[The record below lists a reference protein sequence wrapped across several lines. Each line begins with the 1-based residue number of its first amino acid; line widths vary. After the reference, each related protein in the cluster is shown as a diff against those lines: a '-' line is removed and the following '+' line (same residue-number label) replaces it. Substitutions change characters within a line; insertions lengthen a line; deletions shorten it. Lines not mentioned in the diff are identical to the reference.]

1 MPVYDY
7 IATDS
12 AHACGYCAKG
22 FEISQGLSEPRLTF
36 CPQCGAAVTK
46 CITAPAIGRSKS
58 GLDDR
63 AKAAGFTK
71 LKKIG
76 KGEYEK
82 QY

>member
-7 IATDS
+7 VATDS
-12 AHACGYCAKG
+12 THACDYCANG
-22 FEISQGLSEPRLTF
+22 FEVTQSLSAPRLTA

-46 CITAPAIGRSKS
+46 CISAPAIGRSKS
-58 GLDDR
+58 KLDDR

-82 QY
+82 MY

>member
-7 IATDS
+7 AAADS
-12 AHACGYCAKG
+12 KHSCAHCAEG
-22 FEISQGLSEPRLTF
+22 FEVTQSLAEPRLTV
-36 CPQCGAAVTK
+36 CPMCGAAVKK
-46 CITAPAIGRSKS
+46 CIVAPAIGRSKS
-58 GLDDR
+58 KLDDR

-82 QY
+82 MY

>member
-7 IATDS
+7 IATEPK
-12 AHACGYCAKG
+12 HACAHCANG
-22 FEISQGLSEPRLTF
+22 FEVTQSLSDPRLTV
-36 CPQCGAAVTK
+36 CPACGAAVMK
-46 CITAPAIGRSKS
+46 CIVAPAIGRSKTK
-58 GLDDR
+58 LDDR

-82 QY
+82 MY

>member
-7 IATDS
+7 TATDS
-12 AHACGYCAKG
+12 NHSCEYCAGG
-22 FEISQGLSEPRLTF
+22 FEVMQSLSDLRLTA
-36 CPQCGAAVTK
+36 CPICGAAITK

-58 GLDDR
+58 KLDDR

-71 LKKIG
+71 LKKIS

-82 QY
+82 MY